1 MAAIRLIDNWTIKPI
16 PSNVRIVT
24 SARLI
29 VDARLDHRFSDVLL
43 PSVSQNE
50 VHVQLPILRFP
61 RLLRVPQAQRN
72 ETVRERDARLLGECI
87 RACRVAWD
95 CLCSRQELRLPRNV
109 KTRVRVTPF

>member
-61 RLLRVPQAQRN
+61 RLLRVPQST
-72 ETVRERDARLLGECI
+72 EE
-87 RACRVAWD
+87 
-95 CLCSRQELRLPRNV
+95 
-109 KTRVRVTPF
+109 